1 LFGGIVSKV
10 YIAKPLYLFA
20 NDSAVARR
28 ALAGE
33 PITILPSGKFY
44 RWDEEFDVTDEVLAE
59 FVENW
64 EKRAERG
71 IRQTRLAVDV
81 DHDGKAVGWYESI
94 TATPDGLAA
103 TFSWNESGQRS
114 LENGEYAY
122 FSPTIWWQMRD
133 RVTNEMI
140 RHQIAGGALTN
151 YPYFGD
157 ATALYSAR
165 QQGGI
170 TMAENLQPAGDS
182 MLQQFWAWV
191 TKQAANA
198 SDPDAPPMSAPPP
211 EGFSEM
217 QAQMEEYGQRLADL
231 NDRLETVTG
240 ERDDYRQQVENLSTR
255 LTSVQD
261 ARESEHF
268 NVMAETYAHLPVA
281 LPDLAGHL
289 RWLYSADRE
298 DEQPHASFFAEVLR
312 KADAQFAAAF
322 AEQGVA
328 RGSTNTLKTV
338 EAAVAQYMQ
347 EHAGTDYETALSTVM
362 RERPDLY
369 QAYQREQQGG

>member
-1 LFGGIVSKV
+1 MRGDKYVI
-10 YIAKPLYLFA
+10 KPLDLYA
-20 NDSAVARR
+20 DDGAVAKR

-33 PITILPSGKFY
+33 VITILPKETFY
-44 RWDEEFDVTDEVLAE
+44 RYGERIDVTDEVISD
-59 FVENW
+59 FVDHWQNRSEIGL
-64 EKRAERG
+64 RRS
-71 IRQTRLAVDV
+71 RLAVDL
-81 DHDGKAVGWYESI
+81 DHNGGAVGWYEDI
-94 TATPDGLAA
+94 VALPNGLGAR
-103 TFSWNESGQRS
+103 FSWTSKGRDALES
-114 LENGEYAY
+114 GEYAY
-122 FSPTIWWQMRD
+122 FSPTVYWEVRD
-133 RVTNEMI
+133 RKTN
-140 RHQIAGGALTN
+140 RWVYNQIGGGALTN
-151 YPYFGD
+151 YPFFGD
-157 ATALYSAR
+157 STALYSERVR

-170 TMAENLQPAGDS
+170 TMAENLQPAGDG

-217 QAQMEEYGQRLADL
+217 QAQMDEYGQRLAEL
-231 NDRLETVTG
+231 NERLETVTG

-261 ARESEHF
+261 ARESERF

-328 RGSTNTLKTV
+328 RGSTDTLKTV

-347 EHAGTDYETALSTVM
+347 EHAGTDYETALGAVM

-369 QAYQREQQGG
+369 QAYQREQKGG